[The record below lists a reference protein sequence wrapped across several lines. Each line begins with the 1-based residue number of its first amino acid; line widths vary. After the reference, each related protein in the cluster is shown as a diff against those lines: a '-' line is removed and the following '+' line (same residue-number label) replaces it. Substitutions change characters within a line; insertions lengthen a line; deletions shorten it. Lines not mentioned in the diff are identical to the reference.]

1 MASVVTSMGRRAA
14 HSGQEITLDQ
24 MLNDETEYAPNA
36 DKMTMDGPAPVTS
49 DENGLYPVPEPGA
62 KGSAEY

>member
-1 MASVVTSMGRRAA
+1 
-14 HSGQEITLDQ
+14 
-24 MLNDETEYAPNA
+24 
-36 DKMTMDGPAPVTS
+36 MTMDGPAPVTS